1 MRQSDLR
8 ILVVIGRTE
17 RQSYLAGLTRK
28 SVHPRLHVTFVDT
41 LASAKSQLEKSPF
54 DAVLLELDL
63 PDSKGMETL
72 VKIQEKVPR
81 VALIVLADEIDDTTI
96 DMASSIG
103 AQNFLVL
110 GHYDDFALSKVILC
124 SIEKKNMEETNKTL
138 KVVNSIL
145 RHDILNNFTVIS
157 GSLEIYK
164 MKKDEKFLNSA
175 MNGVERSIDLI
186 KKMKEVEK
194 VISPNE
200 MKKVDVR
207 SLIDDVI
214 NKYPQDKIHFT
225 VEGGGE
231 VFADDALIS
240 VIENIINNAIIH
252 SGTDAVKVTIRPL
265 PSDPGLM
272 EIRFADRGVGIP
284 NDIRSKIFQEGFKY
298 GKSGQSGL
306 GLYIVKKVLERY
318 GATVSVEDNKPKGT
332 VFVIV
337 IKSG

>member
-8 ILVVIGRTE
+8 ILVAIGRPE
-17 RQSYLAGLTRK
+17 RQSSLANLIKK
-28 SVHPRLHVTFVDT
+28 SVHPKLHAVYADS
-41 LASAKSQLEKSPF
+41 LALAKSKMDKSPF

-63 PDSKGMETL
+63 PDSKGMDTL
-72 VKIQEKVPR
+72 LRIQEKAPR
-81 VALIVLADEIDDTTI
+81 MAIIVLADNIDDATM
-96 DMASSIG
+96 DEASSLG

-110 GHYDDFALSKVILC
+110 GHYDDFSLSKVVLC
-124 SIEKKNMEETNKTL
+124 SIEKKNMEEMNKTL

-157 GSLEIYK
+157 GSLEIFK
-164 MKKDEKFLNSA
+164 MKKDEKFLASA

-207 SLIDDVI
+207 ALMDDVI
-214 NKYPQDKIHFT
+214 NKYPHDKIHFT
-225 VEGGGE
+225 IEGAGMA
-231 VFADDALIS
+231 FADDALIS
-240 VIENIINNAIIH
+240 VFENIINNAIIH
-252 SGTDAVKVTIRPL
+252 SGTDVVRVTIQPFAG
-265 PSDPGLM
+265 DPELL
-272 EIRFADRGVGIP
+272 EIRIADQGVGIP
-284 NDIRSKIFQEGFKY
+284 NEVRSKIFQEGFRY

-318 GATVSVEDNKPKGT
+318 GATISVEDNRPKGS
-332 VFVIV
+332 VFVIL
-337 IKSG
+337 IKSA